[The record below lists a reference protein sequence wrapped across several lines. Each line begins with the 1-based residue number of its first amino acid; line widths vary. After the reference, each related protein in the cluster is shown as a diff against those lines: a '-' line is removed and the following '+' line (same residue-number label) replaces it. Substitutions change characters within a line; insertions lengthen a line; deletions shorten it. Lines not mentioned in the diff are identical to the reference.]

1 MIKELIGRRGEKV
14 KKTEDILKEIKYYY
28 EILFKSEGVDREE
41 MDFLIGKIKRKI
53 DNNDKILCDKE
64 IGKEEIE
71 EAIMQLNNGKSPGKD
86 GLPSEFYK
94 VFIKELTPI
103 LKKVYDEIFKKDET
117 SHFMGIGV
125 VKLIYKKKGDIAD
138 LKNYR
143 PITMLNTDFKI
154 LAKILANRLKKVLP
168 NIIQTNQAYAI
179 PGRDITDTI
188 SSIRDVVSYMITG
201 KKKWICNKS

>member
-1 MIKELIGRRGEKV
+1 MEGEKCTSFFFNMEKNRQRAGMIKELIGRRGEKV

-28 EILFKSEGVDREE
+28 EMLFKSEGVDREE
-41 MDFLIGKIKRKI
+41 MDFLIGKIKRKM
-53 DNNDKILCDKE
+53 DNNDTILCDKE

-125 VKLIYKKKGDIAD
+125 VKLIYKKKG
-138 LKNYR
+138 
-143 PITMLNTDFKI
+143 I
-154 LAKILANRLKKVLP
+154 LQI
-168 NIIQTNQAYAI
+168 
-179 PGRDITDTI
+179 
-188 SSIRDVVSYMITG
+188 
-201 KKKWICNKS
+201 